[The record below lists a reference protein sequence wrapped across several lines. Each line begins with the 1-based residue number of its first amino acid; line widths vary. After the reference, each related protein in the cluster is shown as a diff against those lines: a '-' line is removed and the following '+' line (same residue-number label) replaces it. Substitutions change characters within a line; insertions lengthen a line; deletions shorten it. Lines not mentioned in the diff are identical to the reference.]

1 MAGGSRW
8 KPWSDMSL
16 HMRKRPPGD
25 AAIRASAPVFAA
37 LGDDIRL
44 RIVGRLS
51 TDGPASI
58 ARLTEGTGVTRQA
71 VTKHLHVL
79 SDAGLVRGQYVG
91 RESVWELHRQQ
102 LNQARQTLDAIAGQW
117 DRALGQLK
125 AFVESR

>member
-1 MAGGSRW
+1 
-8 KPWSDMSL
+8 MSL